1 MHRRSNSRPGGRWSS
16 LVLAAALIAPLLLPI
31 VALAQGVPTGTPDS
45 RRPPGLGPL
54 AAPPPISSSQNIDI
68 LRHRDPAGKPCLLVQ
83 GMARPHT
90 INPNLFDHLI
100 VAANSCAQLIKMQ
113 VCYYRTRQ
121 CIPMEVPGK
130 GRREAV
136 LGMMP
141 SIKDFRYEFRER
153 F

>member
-1 MHRRSNSRPGGRWSS
+1 MRRRSNSYRGGRWSS
-16 LVLAAALIAPLLLPI
+16 LGLVALLAPLLLPI
-31 VALAQGVPTGTPDS
+31 VALAQGALTGAPDL
-45 RRPPGLGPL
+45 RRPPGVGPL
-54 AAPPPISSSQNIDI
+54 AAPPPISSSQNTDI

-90 INPNLFDHLI
+90 INPNLFDHVI
-100 VAANSCAQLIKMQ
+100 VAANGCAQLIKMQ

-141 SIKDFRYEFRER
+141 SMRDFRYEFRER